1 MQGTVLCAR
10 CLFSP
15 QGEKDAERLYQFVV
29 AKDDDTFVKEIIK
42 KYPVY
47 TLLRL
52 ISAKNRTDPFDQRV
66 VEAYWIG
73 NDLLDNITTDD
84 LGLILKNYGRFSPR
98 IDRLLFLNAKL
109 GSTERLPAH
118 HSVFV
123 LLQTLDIKEITPHL
137 QEINASLIRW
147 GTVQAV
153 YPNSLLVHAACLT
166 WEEKYALR
174 EQEEKISYDIAFAG
188 GIKQGD
194 TLALHHSMAICPL
207 SLLQLAY
214 IKRHTERT
222 ITVFNTLQ

>member
-1 MQGTVLCAR
+1 MQGTLLCAR

-15 QGEKDAERLYQFVV
+15 HGEKDAERLYQFVV

-42 KYPVY
+42 KYSMY

-52 ISAKNRTDPFDQRV
+52 ISAKNKTEPFDLKV

-73 NDLLDNITTDD
+73 NELLDSITTDD
-84 LGLILKNYGRFSPR
+84 LGLILKNYGRFSTR
-98 IDRLLFLNAKL
+98 IDKLLFLNAKL

-123 LLQTLDIKEITPHL
+123 LLQMMDIKDVTPHL

-153 YPNSLLVHAACLT
+153 HPDSLLVHAVCLT
-166 WEEKYALR
+166 PEEKYALG
-174 EQEEKISYDIAFAG
+174 EQEETIAYDAAFAG
-188 GIKQGD
+188 EIKHGD
-194 TLALHHSMAICPL
+194 IAAFHHGMAICPL

-214 IKRHTERT
+214 LKRHTERT
-222 ITVFNTLQ
+222 IAIFKKLE